1 MYKIIRK
8 LQYENKLHLFPSE
21 SQVFVQCY
29 NWPLSVL
36 LFDKSHSFL
45 LAPDI
50 YICKSLGSVF
60 SLFSKV
66 LGVKYWHERG
76 CHVKVFSSL
85 LKMSQYHMFPN
96 IYTGDVHS
104 SINHVLQFSECL
116 RSKLGI
122 NLNYKLELGQIIIG
136 FKKTLHVSGCHY
148 LFNGSTVQLES
159 MSYSY
164 FKVYWFKNR
173 CFLQSHITL
182 ANALAL

>member
-1 MYKIIRK
+1 M
-8 LQYENKLHLFPSE
+8 
-21 SQVFVQCY
+21 
-29 NWPLSVL
+29 
-36 LFDKSHSFL
+36 
-45 LAPDI
+45 
-50 YICKSLGSVF
+50 
-60 SLFSKV
+60 
-66 LGVKYWHERG
+66 
-76 CHVKVFSSL
+76 KVFSSL

-122 NLNYKLELGQIIIG
+122 NLIYKLELGQIIIG

-164 FKVYWFKNR
+164 FKVY
-173 CFLQSHITL
+173 
-182 ANALAL
+182 